1 MGARCLSSK
10 IWLAAGPRPVMD
22 CGIIC
27 KPQRLLRI
35 LNSHRSLP
43 MTIHKEVTVGI
54 GGAAGD
60 GLDKSGDTIAKTCSR
75 LGLYLC
81 AYNSYQS
88 VIRGGHIWLR
98 VRIGEQKV
106 YSHGDELNLLIALN
120 QDSIERHA
128 REVASGGAIIYNS
141 DKLKCDPALVGDHV
155 LPVPLPI
162 AELTQPFG
170 R

>member
-1 MGARCLSSK
+1 MAS
-10 IWLAAGPRPVMD
+10 
-22 CGIIC
+22 
-27 KPQRLLRI
+27 QR
-35 LNSHRSLP
+35 
-43 MTIHKEVTVGI
+43 EVTIGI

-98 VRIGEQKV
+98 VRASEQKV
-106 YSHGDELNLLIALN
+106 YSHGDHLNVLIALN

-128 REVASGGAIIYNS
+128 REVESGGAVIYNS
-141 DKLKCDPALVGDHV
+141 DKFKCDSTLLSDHV
-155 LPVPLPI
+155 LPVALPI
-162 AELTQPFG
+162 IIPKNTPAS